1 MCPTCTTY
9 FPVKTRK
16 IIKSPAL
23 NSILAHFC
31 DLSVAPI
38 SIHLHPSPCYARMAQ
53 LDKDRR
59 ASRAWRLSPAASGAC
74 PADADQHREHR
85 AWRARN
91 WVPTPE
97 TENVGHSCRDMWGEV
112 MWDPLVKPWVLNT
125 KPWSTDWMIWGYRHF
140 RKPPHAEWMTL
151 DGSQYV
157 SINLGNSVKS
167 QLVVS
172 R

>member
-1 MCPTCTTY
+1 
-9 FPVKTRK
+9 
-16 IIKSPAL
+16 
-23 NSILAHFC
+23 
-31 DLSVAPI
+31 
-38 SIHLHPSPCYARMAQ
+38 MAQ

-112 MWDPLVKPWVLNT
+112 MWNPLVKPWVLNT
-125 KPWSTDWMIWGYRHF
+125 KPWSTDWMIWT
-140 RKPPHAEWMTL
+140 A
-151 DGSQYV
+151 
-157 SINLGNSVKS
+157 ILGNRPMLSG
-167 QLVVS
+167 
-172 R
+172 